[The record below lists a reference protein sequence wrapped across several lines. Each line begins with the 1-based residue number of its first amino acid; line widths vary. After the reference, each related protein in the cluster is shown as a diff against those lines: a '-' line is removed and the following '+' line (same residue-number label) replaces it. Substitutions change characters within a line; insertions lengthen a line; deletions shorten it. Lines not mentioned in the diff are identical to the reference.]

1 MTAEAW
7 QELLTGGRAALAAA
21 DWKTAR
27 SCFEAACELD
37 ETGDVLD
44 GLGDAAHFLGE
55 YDRAIE
61 LKERAFAAYRDEG
74 EPLQACAAARWLA
87 FLHATCHGNFAVA
100 SGWMGRAESVLEGME
115 ECSAHGWLTFLRAPF
130 SRDLSERANV
140 AAAALSIA
148 RRFGD
153 ADLEF
158 DALALL
164 GETHVASGRVEE
176 GMRMLDQA
184 MAAVAGGEVVGHGP
198 VGEIYC
204 RLLSACEYAV
214 DLRRAEEWMAG
225 IDRHVAW
232 TLFVRPTCR
241 THYGGILIALGE
253 WSRAEQELLEA
264 ITGFDRGY
272 HGDRVYPLV
281 RLADLRVRQG
291 RYEEAERLLE
301 GIDWHPVARR
311 AAATIALARGDLAL
325 AAELARLCFEGADP
339 GDPGCAPLL
348 ALVVEIELQRGDAD
362 GARAALHE
370 LTTLAETADGDLVH
384 AYRQLAEGQ
393 VAAATGEDRAVADLQ
408 GALEAFAGLALPL
421 EAARS
426 QLELARAIAPDA
438 PEAAAAQAKL
448 ALSKLEALGAKPQA
462 DAAAALLRELGAS
475 GRAWPRRR
483 GSLTR
488 RETEVL
494 TLLGAGLSNTEIAQR
509 LVISRR
515 TAEHH
520 VASILSKL
528 GLRNRSEAAAH
539 AVRERAQGPVSE

>member
-1 MTAEAW
+1 MTVAGWE
-7 QELLTGGRAALAAA
+7 ELLAGGRAALAAA
-21 DWKTAR
+21 DWETAR
-27 SCFEAACELD
+27 SCFEQARELD

-44 GLGDAAHFLGE
+44 GLSDAAHFLGE
-55 YDRAIE
+55 YDAAIE
-61 LKERAFAAYRDEG
+61 FKERAFAAYRREG
-74 EPLQACAAARWLA
+74 EPLQASAAARWLA
-87 FLHATCHGNFAVA
+87 FLHGTCHGNFAVA
-100 SGWMGRAESVLEGME
+100 SGWMERAGSALEGVE
-115 ECSAHGWLTFLRAPF
+115 ECSAHGWLTFIRAPF
-130 SRDLSERANV
+130 SRDLAERENV
-140 AAAALSIA
+140 ATVALSIA

-164 GETHVASGRVEE
+164 GETYVASGRVEE

-253 WSRAEQELLEA
+253 WPRAEKELLQA
-264 ITGFDRGY
+264 ISDFDRGY
-272 HGDRVYPLV
+272 RGDRVYPLV

-311 AAATIALARGDLAL
+311 AAATIALARDNLAL
-325 AAELARLCFEGADP
+325 ASEVAQLCFEGADP
-339 GDPGCAPLL
+339 SDPACAPLL
-348 ALVVEIELQRGDAD
+348 VLLVEIRLRRGDAD
-362 GARAALHE
+362 AARVAVGE
-370 LTTLAETADGDLVH
+370 LTALADTAKSDLVH
-384 AYRQLAEGQ
+384 AYRRLARGQ
-393 VAAATGEDRAVADLQ
+393 VAAAAGEDGAAADLH
-408 GALEAFAGLALPL
+408 GAIEAFAALALPL

-426 QLELARAIAPDA
+426 QLEFARVIAADA
-438 PEAAAAQAKL
+438 PKAAAAQAKL

-462 DAAAALLRELGAS
+462 DAAAGLLRELGAT
-475 GRAWPRRR
+475 GRAWPRKQ
-483 GSLTR
+483 GSLTK

-494 TLLGAGLSNTEIAQR
+494 MLLGAGLSNTEIAQR

-520 VASILSKL
+520 VASILTKL

-539 AVRERAQGPVSE
+539 AVRERPQGPVPE

>member
-1 MTAEAW
+1 
-7 QELLTGGRAALAAA
+7 
-21 DWKTAR
+21 
-27 SCFEAACELD
+27 
-37 ETGDVLD
+37 
-44 GLGDAAHFLGE
+44 
-55 YDRAIE
+55 
-61 LKERAFAAYRDEG
+61 
-74 EPLQACAAARWLA
+74 
-87 FLHATCHGNFAVA
+87 
-100 SGWMGRAESVLEGME
+100 
-115 ECSAHGWLTFLRAPF
+115 
-130 SRDLSERANV
+130 
-140 AAAALSIA
+140 
-148 RRFGD
+148 
-153 ADLEF
+153 
-158 DALALL
+158 
-164 GETHVASGRVEE
+164 
-176 GMRMLDQA
+176 MLDQA

-253 WSRAEQELLEA
+253 WSRAEQELLDA

-325 AAELARLCFEGADP
+325 AAGLAQLCFEGADP
-339 GDPGCAPLL
+339 GDPACAPLL
-348 ALVVEIELQRGDAD
+348 ALVVEVELQRGDAD
-362 GARAALHE
+362 AARAALDE
-370 LTTLAETADGDLVH
+370 LTALAETADSDLVH
-384 AYRQLAEGQ
+384 AYQQLARGQ
-393 VAAATGEDRAVADLQ
+393 VAAAGEGSAAGDLQ

-426 QLELARAIAPDA
+426 QLELARAIAADA

-462 DAAAALLRELGAS
+462 DAAAGLLRELGAS
-475 GRAWPRRR
+475 GRAWPRRQ
-483 GSLTR
+483 GSLTK

-494 TLLGAGLSNTEIAQR
+494 MLLGAGLSNIEIAQR

-520 VASILSKL
+520 VASVLTKL

-539 AVRERAQGPVSE
+539 AVREGSQGPGPE

>member
-1 MTAEAW
+1 MSE
-7 QELLTGGRAALAAA
+7 ELLASGRAALADA
-21 DWKTAR
+21 DWETAR
-27 SCFEAACELD
+27 SCFEQALELD
-37 ETGDVLD
+37 ETGDALD
-44 GLGDAAHFLGE
+44 GLSDATHFLGE

-74 EPLQACAAARWLA
+74 RPLEASAAARWLA

-100 SGWMGRAESVLEGME
+100 SGWAGRAESVLEGIE
-115 ECSAHGWLTFLRAPF
+115 ECSAHGWVTFLRAPF
-130 SRDLSERANV
+130 LRDLSERENV
-140 AAAALSIA
+140 AAAALAIA
-148 RRFGD
+148 RRHGD

-158 DALALL
+158 DSLALL
-164 GETHVASGRVEE
+164 GETYVASGRVEE

-241 THYGGILIALGE
+241 THYGGILIALGD

-264 ITGFDRGY
+264 IAGFDRGY
-272 HGDRVYPLV
+272 HGDRVFPLV

-339 GDPGCAPLL
+339 GDPACAPLL
-348 ALVVEIELQRGDAD
+348 ALVVEIELRRADAD
-362 GARAALHE
+362 TARAALQQ
-370 LTTLAETADGDLVH
+370 LTGLAEMADSDLAH
-384 AYRQLAEGQ
+384 AYRQLARGQ
-393 VAAATGEDRAVADLQ
+393 VAAAAGEESAASDLQ
-408 GALEAFAGLALPL
+408 AAIEAFVALALPL

-426 QLELARAIAPDA
+426 QLELARSIATDA
-438 PEAAAAQAKL
+438 PEAAAAQARL
-448 ALSKLEALGAKPQA
+448 ALTKLEALGAQPHA
-462 DAAAALLRELGAS
+462 DAAASLLRELGAS
-475 GRAWPRRR
+475 GRAWPRRQ
-483 GSLTR
+483 GTLSK
-488 RETEVL
+488 RESEVL
-494 TLLGAGLSNTEIAQR
+494 ILLGAGLSNAEIAER

-520 VASILSKL
+520 VASILGKL

-539 AVRERAQGPVSE
+539 AVREGSQSSVPE

>member
-1 MTAEAW
+1 MSDWADLMAS
-7 QELLTGGRAALAAA
+7 GRAALAAA
-21 DWKTAR
+21 DWPQACAFFEQAR
-27 SCFEAACELD
+27 EIE
-37 ETGDVLD
+37 ETGAVLD
-44 GLGDAAHFLGE
+44 GLSDAAHFQGQ

-61 LKERAFAAYRDEG
+61 LKERAFAAYKQEAK
-74 EPLQACAAARWLA
+74 PLEACDAARWLA
-87 FLHATCHGNFAVA
+87 FLHATCHGNFSVA
-100 SGWMGRAESVLEGME
+100 SGWMGQAESVLKGME
-115 ECSAHGWLTFLRAPF
+115 ECAAHGWLTFLRAPF
-130 SRDLSERANV
+130 SRDLTERENI
-140 AAAALSIA
+140 AAAALAIA
-148 RRFGD
+148 RRHGD
-153 ADLEF
+153 TDLEF

-164 GETHVASGRVEE
+164 GETYVASGRVHE

-184 MAAVAGGEVVGHGP
+184 MAAIAGGQVAGHGP

-241 THYGGILIALGE
+241 THLGGILIALGE

-264 ITGFDRGY
+264 IAGFDRGY
-272 HGDRVYPLV
+272 HGDRVFPLV

-311 AAATIALARGDLAL
+311 AAATIALERGDLAL
-325 AAELARLCFEGADP
+325 AGELAQLCFEGADP
-339 GDPGCAPLL
+339 GDPGCAPVLEL
-348 ALVVEIELQRGDAD
+348 MVTIELRRGNTDA
-362 GARAALHE
+362 ARAALDR
-370 LTTLAETADGDLVH
+370 LTTLAGESGSAVVD
-384 AYRQLAEGQ
+384 AYRRLATGQLD
-393 VAAATGEDRAVADLQ
+393 AAAADLQ
-408 GALEAFAGLALPL
+408 SAVEAFAELALPL
-421 EAARS
+421 EGARA
-426 QLELARAIAPDA
+426 QLELARTIAADA

-448 ALSKLEALGAKPQA
+448 ALSKLEALGATPQA

-475 GRAWPRRR
+475 GRAWPRRQ
-483 GSLTR
+483 GTLTK

-520 VASILSKL
+520 VANVLTKL
-528 GLRNRSEAAAH
+528 GLRNRSEAAAY
-539 AVRERAQGPVSE
+539 AVREQSQGPVRE

>member
-1 MTAEAW
+1 VSE
-7 QELLTGGRAALAAA
+7 QLLAGGRAALASA
-21 DWKTAR
+21 DWETAR
-27 SCFEAACELD
+27 SCFEQALELD
-37 ETGDVLD
+37 ETGEALD
-44 GLGDAAHFLGE
+44 GLSDAAHFLGE
-55 YDRAIE
+55 YNRAIE
-61 LKERAFAAYRDEG
+61 LKERAFSAYREEG
-74 EPLQACAAARWLA
+74 RALEASAAARWLA

-100 SGWMGRAESVLEGME
+100 SGWAGRAESVLEGME
-115 ECSAHGWLTFLRAPF
+115 ECSAHGWVTFLRAPF
-130 SRDLSERANV
+130 LRDLSERENV
-140 AAAALSIA
+140 AAAALAIA
-148 RRFGD
+148 RRYGD

-158 DALALL
+158 DSLALL
-164 GETHVASGRVEE
+164 GETYVASGRVEE

-241 THYGGILIALGE
+241 THYGGILIALGD

-264 ITGFDRGY
+264 IAGFDRGY
-272 HGDRVYPLV
+272 HGDRVFPLV

-339 GDPGCAPLL
+339 GDPACAPLL
-348 ALVVEIELQRGDAD
+348 ALVVEIELRRADAD
-362 GARAALHE
+362 AARAALQQ
-370 LTTLAETADGDLVH
+370 LTAFAETADSDLAH
-384 AYRQLAEGQ
+384 AYRQLARGQ
-393 VAAATGEDRAVADLQ
+393 VAAAAREESAASDLQ
-408 GALEAFAGLALPL
+408 AAIEAFVALALPL

-426 QLELARAIAPDA
+426 QLELARSIATDA
-438 PEAAAAQAKL
+438 PEAAAAEARL
-448 ALSKLEALGAKPQA
+448 ALTKLEALGAQPHA
-462 DAAAALLRELGAS
+462 DAAASLLRDLGAS
-475 GRAWPRRR
+475 GRAWPRRQ
-483 GSLTR
+483 GTLTK
-488 RETEVL
+488 RESEVL
-494 TLLGAGLSNTEIAQR
+494 MLLGAGLSNAEIAER

-520 VASILSKL
+520 VASILGKL

-539 AVRERAQGPVSE
+539 AVREGPQGPVLD

>member
-1 MTAEAW
+1 MAR
-7 QELLTGGRAALAAA
+7 GRAALAAA
-21 DWKTAR
+21 DWETAR
-27 SCFEAACELD
+27 SCFERARELGG
-37 ETGDVLD
+37 TGDVLD
-44 GLGDAAHFLGE
+44 GLSDAEHFLGE

-61 LKERAFAAYRDEG
+61 LKERAFAAYREEG
-74 EPLQACAAARWLA
+74 NPLQASAAARWLA

-100 SGWMGRAESVLEGME
+100 SGWVGRAESVLEGIE

-130 SRDLSERANV
+130 SRDLSERESV

-148 RRFGD
+148 RRYGD

-164 GETHVASGRVEE
+164 GETYVASGRAPE

-204 RLLSACEYAV
+204 RLLSACEYAL

-241 THYGGILIALGE
+241 THYGGILIALGD
-253 WSRAEQELLEA
+253 WSRAEQELLDA

-272 HGDRVYPLV
+272 HGDRAYPLV

-311 AAATIALARGDLAL
+311 AAATIALARGDVAL

-339 GDPGCAPLL
+339 GDPACAPLL
-348 ALVVEIELQRGDAD
+348 ALVIEIELRRANTDA
-362 GARAALHE
+362 ARAALHQ
-370 LTTLAETADGDLVH
+370 LTELAEEADGELPR
-384 AYRQLAEGQ
+384 AYLLLARGQ
-393 VAAATGEDRAVADLQ
+393 VAAATSEEGAATDLQ
-408 GALEAFAGLALPL
+408 GALEVFAALALPL
-421 EAARS
+421 EAARA
-426 QLELARAIAPDA
+426 QLELARALAADT

-475 GRAWPRRR
+475 GRAWPRRQ
-483 GSLTR
+483 GILTK
-488 RETEVL
+488 RESEVL
-494 TLLGAGLSNTEIAQR
+494 MLLGAGLSNAEIAER

-520 VASILSKL
+520 VASVLAKL

-539 AVRERAQGPVSE
+539 AVREGSQRPVPE